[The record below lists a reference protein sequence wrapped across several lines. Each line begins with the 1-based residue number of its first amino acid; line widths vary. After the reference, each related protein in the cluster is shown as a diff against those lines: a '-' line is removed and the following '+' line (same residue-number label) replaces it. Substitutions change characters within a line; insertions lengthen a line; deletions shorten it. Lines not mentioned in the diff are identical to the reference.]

1 MSTFPL
7 CREVRHDAAIR
18 RVIDGCVEFVR
29 ARLSP
34 RTLVAVVL
42 TGSFARG
49 EGSVLPIGG
58 RLKVLGDI
66 EFFVVLARPLDY
78 RRLRAEMATWGPL
91 AAATVGADR
100 VHADIEFG
108 PVHVG
113 YLEHRAK
120 PSIFVYDLRH
130 HGKVLWGRPDVLAA
144 MPAVEADDIPRE
156 DALRLLL
163 NRTIEQLD
171 AYDRIATLEGD
182 ACVDV
187 AYQRIKLTLD
197 LAGSALAFTGLHRA
211 SYAARPSSLG
221 GLVRETPSL
230 ARRLPPGFER
240 ELAEATRIK
249 LAPDESDFIDVRPDT
264 LRAKIVAGIPAI
276 LGLLRWELGQL
287 LGDDDELEGLL
298 DRYLRAPS
306 LTARLRDWTKFGLN
320 SLPAPLPI
328 SGSAAARLFRRS
340 TPRALIYAAG
350 ALAYRD
356 LRHPT
361 PDPTIGRL
369 LPIDATA
376 WPEDPTAQRRIIVA
390 LWRWCV
396 RNA

>member
-1 MSTFPL
+1 
-7 CREVRHDAAIR
+7 
-18 RVIDGCVEFVR
+18 
-29 ARLSP
+29 
-34 RTLVAVVL
+34 
-42 TGSFARG
+42 
-49 EGSVLPIGG
+49 
-58 RLKVLGDI
+58 
-66 EFFVVLARPLDY
+66 
-78 RRLRAEMATWGPL
+78 
-91 AAATVGADR
+91 
-100 VHADIEFG
+100 
-108 PVHVG
+108 
-113 YLEHRAK
+113 
-120 PSIFVYDLRH
+120 
-130 HGKVLWGRPDVLAA
+130 

-171 AYDRIATLEGD
+171 AYDRIATVEGD
-182 ACVDV
+182 ACLDV
-187 AYQRIKLTLD
+187 AYQRIKLMLD

-211 SYAARPSSLG
+211 SYAARPASLG

-249 LAPDESDFIDVRPDT
+249 LAPDESDFVDVRPDT

-287 LGDDDELEGLL
+287 LGDDGELEGLL
-298 DRYLRAPS
+298 DRYVRAPS
-306 LTARLRDWTKFGLN
+306 LTARLRDWTKLALN

-328 SGSAAARLFRRS
+328 SPGASARLFRRS

-356 LRHPT
+356 LPHPT
-361 PDPTIGRL
+361 PDPAIGRL

-376 WPEDPTAQRRIIVA
+376 WPEDPAAQRRIIVA
-390 LWRWCV
+390 LWRWHV